1 MIIVVLFN
9 PGCYCKELIAPTQAL
24 LLNPVFPFV
33 IPHATAHIPDNA
45 GHLNTSK
52 SRLKALHI
60 HLD

>member
-1 MIIVVLFN
+1 MY
-9 PGCYCKELIAPTQAL
+9 YCKKLIAPTQAL
-24 LLNPVFPFV
+24 LLNPVFPLV